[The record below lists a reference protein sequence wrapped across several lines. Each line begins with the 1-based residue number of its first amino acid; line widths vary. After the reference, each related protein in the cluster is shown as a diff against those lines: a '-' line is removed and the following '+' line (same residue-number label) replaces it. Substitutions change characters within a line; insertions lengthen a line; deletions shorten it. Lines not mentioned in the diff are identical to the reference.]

1 MAWRI
6 DEQVVRGEIDNRMRG
21 RVKGRIWL
29 VGRDE
34 PVELK
39 LEGNCWR
46 DLAGRRLEFTNPE
59 PKPGDLEGLAQLQDG
74 EVGDITASRK
84 VKVPEIPMSQI
95 GEYYAAKK
103 KWPWHWGNSL
113 YLEWFS
119 ARNGRVVIESASFD
133 LKIDGEAAWEMTE
146 DEEIEQRKANG
157 AAITGFMERLVEA
170 AGADDIEAHDDTPD
184 EWKTKPQTEE
194 EAEAMQ
200 ARSDL
205 LADRVQARLD
215 REGENADYNQ
225 ILDEEIERM
234 RIERGE
240 PEPTEEELARNAEWI
255 EEVNRD
261 AEEALANPDPAVEA
275 ELHYKHP
282 LAARASDLTVQLM
295 RDSDD
300 EGWVPE
306 DAQREHPLAELVA
319 GVMCAGG
326 KLAGALNGENWP
338 PSIDLSAGV
347 IVRLKKACGYLD
359 DALRAAE
366 SCCEEKLLPKAR
378 LDAIVAEVSEIAREA
393 DTLIAELRARLER
406 GTD

>member
-6 DEQVVRGEIDNRMRG
+6 DEQVIRGEIDNRMRG
-21 RVKGRIWL
+21 RVKGRIWF
-29 VGRDE
+29 VGRGE

-59 PKPGDLEGLAQLQDG
+59 PRAGDIEGLAALQDG
-74 EVGDITASRK
+74 VVGDITASRK

-133 LKIDGEAAWEMTE
+133 LKIDGDAAWEMTE
-146 DEEIEQRKANG
+146 EQENEQRKSNG
-157 AAITGFMERLVEA
+157 AAMTGFMERLVEA
-170 AGADDIEAHDDTPD
+170 AGAGDIAAHDDTPD
-184 EWKTKPQTEE
+184 EWNAKPQTEE

-205 LADRVQARLD
+205 LNDRVMARLE

-225 ILDEEIERM
+225 ILEEEIDRM
-234 RIERGE
+234 RRERGE
-240 PEPTEEELARNAEWI
+240 PEPTEEDLARNAEWI
-255 EEVNRD
+255 EEVNRE
-261 AEEALANPDPAVEA
+261 AEKALANPDPEIEA
-275 ELHYKHP
+275 ELKYKHP
-282 LAARASDLTVQLM
+282 LVERASDLTVQLM
-295 RDSDD
+295 RES
-300 EGWVPE
+300 EEQNWVP
-306 DAQREHPLAELVA
+306 DGASNEHPVAELV
-319 GVMCAGG
+319 GDVMCATG
-326 KLAGALNGENWP
+326 KLAGALNGKYWP
-338 PSIDLSAGV
+338 PSVDECAGV
-347 IVRLKKACGYLD
+347 IVRLKRARGYLD
-359 DALRAAE
+359 DALRATE
-366 SCCEEKLLPKAR
+366 SCQEEKLLTPQQLGPIVVEIIDLAH
-378 LDAIVAEVSEIAREA
+378 DADE
-393 DTLIAELRARLER
+393 LIAELREKLER